1 MSSTDTLFKDLIV
14 IEAANVLAGPAVG
27 MFFAELGATV
37 IKVENTRTGGD
48 TTRQWKL
55 PAEDEDSD
63 VSAYFSSVNWGK
75 RSIGVDFSIP
85 AGYEV
90 LLDLVRRADVF
101 LQSFKPGDARKFG
114 LDYPALRG
122 VNDRL
127 IYADITA
134 FGAEDERP
142 GFDAVLQAETGFMG
156 MNGTEASGPVKMP
169 VALIDLLLAHQLKEA
184 LLIALIERMQSG
196 QGSYNTVSLFQS
208 GVASLA
214 NQAANY
220 LVAGT
225 VPGRAGSDHPNIA
238 PYGTVF
244 RTLNGELMVA
254 AVGTDSQFEALCE
267 VLGIPEA
274 SADARFAT
282 NQQRVVHRDAL
293 NALLAQ
299 RIGGLKRDALLEQ
312 LRARKVPAGAVR
324 NLDEVLESES
334 VGPLLLQGKRAD
346 GVPVRGLRTIVFE
359 SDAVTPPSTLDAPPA
374 FNSDHRY
381 VLAGVLGY
389 TKERI
394 RELQEAGAVL

>member
-1 MSSTDTLFKDLIV
+1 MSSTDTLFKDLVV
-14 IEAANVLAGPAVG
+14 IEAANVLAGPAAG

-37 IKVENTRTGGD
+37 IKVENIKTGGD

-75 RSIGVDFSIP
+75 RSIGVDFSMP

-101 LQSFKPGDARKFG
+101 LQSFKPGDATKFG

-122 VNDRL
+122 VNERL
-127 IYADITA
+127 VYADITA
-134 FGAEDERP
+134 FGEEDDRP

-196 QGSYNTVSLFQS
+196 RGSYNTVSLFQS

-214 NQAANY
+214 NQAANF
-220 LVAGT
+220 LVAGS
-225 VPGRAGSDHPNIA
+225 VPARTGSDHPNIA

-244 RTLNGELMVA
+244 STRNGDPVVL

-274 SADARFAT
+274 AADARFAT

-293 NALLAQ
+293 NALLSQ
-299 RIGGLKRDALLEQ
+299 RIAGLERDPLLEH
-312 LRARKVPAGAVR
+312 LRTRKVPAGAVR
-324 NLDEVLESES
+324 RLDEVLSHAS
-334 VGPLLLQGKRAD
+334 VDPLLLHGKRTD
-346 GVPVRGLRTIVFE
+346 GAPIRGLRTIAFA
-359 SDAVTPPSTLDAPPA
+359 SDAVSAPSTLDAPPA
-374 FNSDHRY
+374 FNRDRQY
-381 VLAGVLGY
+381 VLAGLLGY
-389 TKERI
+389 TEEEIHALKD
-394 RELQEAGAVL
+394 AGAVL

>member
-37 IKVENTRTGGD
+37 IKVENIKTGGD

-55 PAEDEDSD
+55 PAEDGNSD

-75 RSIGVDFSIP
+75 RSIGVDFSIT

-90 LLDLVRRADVF
+90 LLDLIRRADVF

-114 LDYPALRG
+114 LDYAALRN

-134 FGAEDERP
+134 FGEADERP

-196 QGSYNTVSLFQS
+196 RGSYNTVSLFRS

-220 LVAGT
+220 LTGGS
-225 VPGRAGSDHPNIA
+225 VPGRTGSDHPNIA

-244 RTLNGELMVA
+244 QTRNGDPVVL
-254 AVGTDSQFEALCE
+254 AVGTGSQFDALCE

-274 SADARFAT
+274 AEDARFTT
-282 NQQRVVHRDAL
+282 NRQRVVHREAL
-293 NALLAQ
+293 NALLSQ
-299 RIGGLKRDALLEQ
+299 RIAGLERDALLEQ

-324 NLDEVLESES
+324 RLDEVLAQASAE
-334 VGPLLLQGKRAD
+334 PLLLQGKRTD
-346 GVPVRGLRTIVFE
+346 GAPIRGLRTIAFE
-359 SDAVTPPSTLDAPPA
+359 SDAVSPPSTLDAPPA
-374 FNSDHRY
+374 FNTDRRF
-381 VLAGVLGY
+381 VLADMLGY
-389 TKERI
+389 TEERI
-394 RELQEAGAVL
+394 QQLKNAGAVR

>member
-37 IKVENTRTGGD
+37 IKVENIRTGGD

-55 PAEDEDSD
+55 PAEDEHSD

-90 LLDLVRRADVF
+90 IVDLVRRADVF
-101 LQSFKPGDARKFG
+101 LQSFKPGDAGKFG

-134 FGAEDERP
+134 FGEEDERP

-169 VALIDLLLAHQLKEA
+169 VALIDLLLAHQLKES

-196 QGSYNTVSLFQS
+196 RGSYNTVSLFQS

-220 LVAGT
+220 LVAGS
-225 VPGRAGSDHPNIA
+225 VPGRTGSDHPNIA
-238 PYGTVF
+238 PYGTV
-244 RTLNGELMVA
+244 
-254 AVGTDSQFEALCE
+254 
-267 VLGIPEA
+267 
-274 SADARFAT
+274 
-282 NQQRVVHRDAL
+282 
-293 NALLAQ
+293 
-299 RIGGLKRDALLEQ
+299 
-312 LRARKVPAGAVR
+312 
-324 NLDEVLESES
+324 
-334 VGPLLLQGKRAD
+334 
-346 GVPVRGLRTIVFE
+346 
-359 SDAVTPPSTLDAPPA
+359 
-374 FNSDHRY
+374 
-381 VLAGVLGY
+381 
-389 TKERI
+389 
-394 RELQEAGAVL
+394 

>member
-37 IKVENTRTGGD
+37 IKVENIRTGGD

-55 PAEDEDSD
+55 PAEDRNSD

-75 RSIGVDFSIP
+75 RSIGVDFSLP

-90 LLDLVRRADVF
+90 IVDLVRRADVF

-114 LDYPALRG
+114 LDYPALRS

-134 FGAEDERP
+134 FGEEDDRP

-196 QGSYNTVSLFQS
+196 RGSYNTVSLFQS

-220 LVAGT
+220 LVAGS
-225 VPGRAGSDHPNIA
+225 VPGRTGSDHPNIA
-238 PYGTVF
+238 PYGTMF
-244 RTLNGELMVA
+244 RTRNGYPVVL
-254 AVGTDSQFEALCE
+254 AVGTDSQFQALCE
-267 VLGIPEA
+267 VLGIPDA
-274 SADARFAT
+274 AADARFAT
-282 NQQRVVHRDAL
+282 NPQRVVHREAL

-299 RIGGLKRDALLEQ
+299 RMAELERDDLLDE

-324 NLDEVLESES
+324 SLEEVLAQDS
-334 VGPLLLQGKRAD
+334 VEPLLLQGKRTD
-346 GVPVRGLRTIVFE
+346 GGPIRGLRTITFE
-359 SDAVTPPSTLDAPPA
+359 NDAVSPPSSLDAPPA
-374 FNSDHRY
+374 FNADRRY
-381 VLAGVLGY
+381 VLADMLGY
-389 TKERI
+389 TEEQI
-394 RELQEAGAVL
+394 RDLQEAGAVL

>member
-1 MSSTDTLFKDLIV
+1 MSSTHTLFKDLIV

-37 IKVENTRTGGD
+37 IKVENTKTGGD

-55 PAEDEDSD
+55 PAEEQESD

-101 LQSFKPGDARKFG
+101 LQSFKPGDAGKFG
-114 LDYPALRG
+114 LDYPALRSI
-122 VNDRL
+122 NDRL

-134 FGAEDERP
+134 FGEADERP

-156 MNGTEASGPVKMP
+156 MNGTEESGPVKMP

-196 QGSYNTVSLFQS
+196 RGSCNTVSLFQS

-220 LVAGT
+220 LVAGS
-225 VPGRAGSDHPNIA
+225 VPGRTGSDHPNIA

-244 RTLNGELMVA
+244 RARNGDPVVL
-254 AVGTDSQFEALCE
+254 AVGTDSQFKSLCE
-267 VLGIPEA
+267 VLDIPEA
-274 SADARFAT
+274 SEDARYAT
-282 NQQRVVHRDAL
+282 NPQRVVHRDAL

-299 RIGGLKRDALLEQ
+299 RIAGLERDALLEQ
-312 LRARKVPAGAVR
+312 LRSRKVPAGAVR
-324 NLDEVLESES
+324 RLDEVLAHES
-334 VGPLLLQGKRAD
+334 VEPLLLQGKRTD
-346 GVPVRGLRTIVFE
+346 GVPIRGLRTITFE
-359 SDAVTPPSTLDAPPA
+359 SDAVSPPERLRVPPG
-374 FNSDHRY
+374 FNQDRQY
-381 VLAGVLGY
+381 VLEEVLGY
-389 TKERI
+389 TEDRI
-394 RELQEAGAVL
+394 AGLKKAGAVL

>member
-1 MSSTDTLFKDLIV
+1 MSSTDTFFKDLIV

-37 IKVENTRTGGD
+37 IKVENIKTGGD

-55 PAEDEDSD
+55 PAEDGNSD

-75 RSIGVDFSIP
+75 RSIGVDFSIT

-90 LLDLVRRADVF
+90 LLDLIRCADVF

-122 VNDRL
+122 INDRL

-134 FGAEDERP
+134 FGEEDERP

-196 QGSYNTVSLFQS
+196 RGSCNTVSLFRS

-220 LVAGT
+220 LVAGS
-225 VPGRAGSDHPNIA
+225 VPGRTGSDHPNIA

-244 RTLNGELMVA
+244 RARNGEPVVL
-254 AVGTDSQFEALCE
+254 AVGTDSQFKSLCE

-274 SADARFAT
+274 PEDARYAT
-282 NQQRVVHRDAL
+282 NPQRVVHRDAL

-299 RIGGLKRDALLEQ
+299 RIAGLDRDDLLEQ
-312 LRARKVPAGAVR
+312 LRSRKVPAGAVR
-324 NLDEVLESES
+324 RLDEVLAHES
-334 VGPLLLQGKRAD
+334 VEPLLLQGMRTD
-346 GVPVRGLRTIVFE
+346 GGPIRGLRTITFE
-359 SDAVTPPSTLDAPPA
+359 SGAVSPPERLRGPPG
-374 FNSDHRY
+374 FNRDRQY
-381 VLAGVLGY
+381 VLAEVLGY
-389 TKERI
+389 TEDRI
-394 RELQEAGAVL
+394 AGLKKAGAVL

>member
-1 MSSTDTLFKDLIV
+1 MSSTDTFFKDLIV

-37 IKVENTRTGGD
+37 IKVENIKTGGD

-55 PAEDEDSD
+55 PAEDRNSD

-75 RSIGVDFSIP
+75 RSIGVDFAIP

-90 LLDLVRRADVF
+90 IVDLVRRADVF

-114 LDYPALRG
+114 LDYPVLRD

-134 FGAEDERP
+134 FGETDERP

-156 MNGTEASGPVKMP
+156 MNGTETSGPVKMP

-196 QGSYNTVSLFQS
+196 RGSYNTVSLFQS

-244 RTLNGELMVA
+244 RTLNGEPVVL
-254 AVGTDSQFEALCE
+254 AVGTDSQFQALCE
-267 VLGIPEA
+267 VLDIPEA
-274 SADARFAT
+274 AADGRFAT

-293 NALLAQ
+293 NALLTQ
-299 RIGGLKRDALLEQ
+299 RIGGQERDDLLDELQ
-312 LRARKVPAGAVR
+312 ARQVPAGAVR
-324 NLDEVLESES
+324 RLDDVLAHAS
-334 VGPLLLQGKRAD
+334 VEPLLLQGKRSD
-346 GVPVRGLRTIVFE
+346 GVPIHGLRTVAFE
-359 SDAVTPPSTLDAPPA
+359 SDVVTPPPTLDSPPA
-374 FNSDHRY
+374 FDADSRY

-389 TKERI
+389 TEERI
-394 RELQEAGAVL
+394 QVLRDAGAVL

>member
-1 MSSTDTLFKDLIV
+1 MSSTDTLFKDLVV

-37 IKVENTRTGGD
+37 IKVENIKTRGD

-55 PAEDEDSD
+55 PSEDEHSD

-90 LLDLVRRADVF
+90 IVDLVRRADIF

-114 LDYPALRG
+114 LDYPALRHE
-122 VNDRL
+122 NERL
-127 IYADITA
+127 IYADISA
-134 FGAEDERP
+134 FGEEDERP

-156 MNGTEASGPVKMP
+156 MNGTETSGPVKMP
-169 VALIDLLLAHQLKEA
+169 VALIDILLAHQLKEA

-196 QGSYNTVSLFQS
+196 RGSCNTVSLFQS

-214 NQAANY
+214 NQAANF
-220 LVAGT
+220 LVGGT
-225 VPGRAGSDHPNIA
+225 VPGRTGSDHPNIA

-244 RTLNGELMVA
+244 QARNGDPVVL
-254 AVGTDSQFEALCE
+254 AVGTDSQFEVLCE

-274 SADARFAT
+274 AADARYAT

-299 RIGGLKRDALLEQ
+299 RIAGMERDTLLEQ

-324 NLDEVLESES
+324 GLDEVLTHTS
-334 VGPLLLQGKRAD
+334 VEPLLLQGKRTD
-346 GVPVRGLRTIVFE
+346 GVPIRGLRTVAFQ
-359 SDAVTPPSTLDAPPA
+359 SGAVSPPSTLDAPPA
-374 FNSDHRY
+374 FNADHRY

-389 TKERI
+389 TEDRI
-394 RELQEAGAVL
+394 RALREAGAVL